1 MPAVAGRTG
10 GGKREVEMWASEK
23 WTMWGS
29 EMCDVGEMWAL
40 WGSTRISPHYGR
52 PDDPS
57 DQSPFLQF
65 SQHSL
70 TALIY
75 SLSTLDSHSLSAQYS
90 LNTKHSFST
99 QPSPHLIYIAQRTYE
114 P

>member
-40 WGSTRISPHYGR
+40 WGSTRIPHTTV
-52 PDDPS
+52 
-57 DQSPFLQF
+57 DQTTQATKAPFYSSHSTP
-65 SQHSL
+65 SQHSF
-70 TALIY
+70 TPSAHWTLI
-75 SLSTLDSHSLSAQYS
+75 LSAH
-90 LNTKHSFST
+90 NTHSIQNIVSAH
-99 QPSPHLIYIAQRTYE
+99 SPLRT
-114 P
+114 